1 MLTRKW
7 FRCPSCQ
14 HDFPLRVKHKR
25 DIKCP
30 KCRSAFQQGLALLS
44 GDDAI
49 NARREHLARRQSRLI
64 ERRVRIAKSER
75 RSIANHVPQSP
86 LSVIRGD
93 QVPVSLS
100 ELEFK
105 LRATEKG
112 WRVHRPSWPDFL
124 VETPDGECF
133 AVEVKVSDRL
143 GARHTVCHI
152 QPPGENG
159 CPVLHLEEC
168 QGYEGILGSVG
179 KRARERSRSLKIGF
193 AQLLTS
199 YIIPVVVNRR
209 TMPCYSDIEYGES
222 PDMIGTGEH
231 PSEYRQTRRA
241 PCTLRF
247 GTKRPTKPHTPD
259 APAQTR

>member
-1 MLTRKW
+1 MGNDTVLTRKW

-133 AVEVKVSDRL
+133 AVEVKSRTDSVRGTQSATFSL
-143 GARHTVCHI
+143 
-152 QPPGENG
+152 
-159 CPVLHLEEC
+159 LEKMGVRC
-168 QGYEGILGSVG
+168 FIWKNVKGMKASLVRWGSAQGKGRDL
-179 KRARERSRSLKIGF
+179 
-193 AQLLTS
+193 
-199 YIIPVVVNRR
+199 
-209 TMPCYSDIEYGES
+209 
-222 PDMIGTGEH
+222 
-231 PSEYRQTRRA
+231 
-241 PCTLRF
+241 
-247 GTKRPTKPHTPD
+247 
-259 APAQTR
+259 